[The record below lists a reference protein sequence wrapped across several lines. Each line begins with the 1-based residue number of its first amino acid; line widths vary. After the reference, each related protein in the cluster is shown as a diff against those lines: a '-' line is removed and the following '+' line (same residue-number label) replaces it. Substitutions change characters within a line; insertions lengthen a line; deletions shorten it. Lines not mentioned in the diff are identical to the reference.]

1 MPSNYINELTQ
12 AMTWLGEQHD
22 TVFIGQQ
29 VRYPGNALFQ
39 NLSGVPMEK
48 RIEMPVAED
57 MQMGIS
63 LGMALTGKVVISI
76 FPRMDFLLCAMNQLV
91 NHLDKLED
99 FTHGQYKAKVII
111 RVGIGS
117 TKPLDPGP
125 QHRGD
130 YTEALK
136 VMLKHVRVTE
146 VGLPESVLSAYQQAY
161 KSGGAHLIV
170 EGLGLYG
177 S

>member
-1 MPSNYINELTQ
+1 MIYLQQRRRLRHNLSTYKEELTQ

-76 FPRMDFLLCAMNQLV
+76 FPRMDFLLCAMNHLI
-91 NHLDKLED
+91 NHLYKL
-99 FTHGQYKAKVII
+99 
-111 RVGIGS
+111 
-117 TKPLDPGP
+117 
-125 QHRGD
+125 
-130 YTEALK
+130 
-136 VMLKHVRVTE
+136 
-146 VGLPESVLSAYQQAY
+146 
-161 KSGGAHLIV
+161 
-170 EGLGLYG
+170 
-177 S
+177 